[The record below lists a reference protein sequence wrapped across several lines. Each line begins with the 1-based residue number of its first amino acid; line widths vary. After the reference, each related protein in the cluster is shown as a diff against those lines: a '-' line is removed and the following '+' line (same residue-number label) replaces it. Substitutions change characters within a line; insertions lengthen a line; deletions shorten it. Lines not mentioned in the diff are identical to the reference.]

1 MVENIKGSIVTR
13 EFKTIGEFYRYI
25 TDTPINSVFSNTQLA
40 SVISDKNFAG
50 TNSFEEATNLLLNGW
65 SEMSNTLTQKLK
77 VNSISCGQN
86 FKQKNTYD
94 VVGYQPCVPRYLQGV
109 PTNMI
114 RKVNIPIKNRVITIT
129 KSCNY
134 SAKFETEQI
143 VEESIKFLQLVR
155 KIEQQGTKCN
165 INIILGSGSGH
176 HKEYVKVCIK
186 NANERLN
193 ISKVSFSLVHPSMI
207 RRIYFR
213 YIEVSP
219 TITSGYTRGYGTPI
233 TVREERKKYSN
244 VCKGEY
250 LIPEVLEQD
259 VNSINDLKEFYVE

>member
-13 EFKTIGEFYRYI
+13 EFKTISEFYKYI
-25 TDTPINSVFSNTQLA
+25 TDTPINSVFSNKELA
-40 SVISDKNFAG
+40 SVSRGKNFTG
-50 TNSFEEATNLLLNGW
+50 TDSFEEATGLLLNGW
-65 SEMSNTLTQKLK
+65 SEMSNILTQKFK
-77 VNSISCGQN
+77 ANSISCGQN
-86 FKQKNTYD
+86 FKQKNIYD

-109 PTNMI
+109 PTSMI
-114 RKVNIPIKNRVITIT
+114 RKVNVPVKNRVITIT
-129 KSCNY
+129 KSCSY

-165 INIILGSGSGH
+165 INIILGSGSGYH
-176 HKEYVKVCIK
+176 EEYVKVCIK

-193 ISKVSFSLVHPSMI
+193 ISKVSFPLVHPSML
-207 RRIYFR
+207 RRIFLR
-213 YIEVSP
+213 YIEVSQ
-219 TITSGYTRGYGTPI
+219 TITSGYKRGYGFPI
-233 TVREERKKYSN
+233 TVREEKKKYSN